1 MRYIIGVF
9 FLLLAM
15 WQFWMTKRSF
25 TGLRRNGNENTSPF
39 IMLGQWH
46 SLSLAIGFLIVAIAC
61 FFVDIFSFY

>member
-1 MRYIIGVF
+1 
-9 FLLLAM
+9 M

-61 FFVDIFSFY
+61 FFVDISSLY